1 MKLKPILIFLIFFNF
16 GDLFSQVKQDEFR
29 LGFPKSLIDR
39 SESGFSFN
47 TAKTIALLFPF
58 NPIFLIENKK
68 FYVGIT
74 KEISLGKFP
83 YGRLAAEYSL
93 IFRETHLNQLRFSY
107 NFDIPLETSDFAIFM
122 LSLGGGYFTDFSKE
136 GYFPQASLN
145 LIIPFDDV
153 IGISTYLKFRNT
165 FVTEENE
172 SDIFDF
178 SLGLAVV
185 IYF

>member
-1 MKLKPILIFLIFFNF
+1 MKLIPILIFLIFFNF
-16 GDLFSQVKQDEFR
+16 GDLFPQVKQNEFR
-29 LGFPKSLIDR
+29 LEFPKRLNDR

-47 TAKTIALLFPF
+47 TAKTIALFFPF

-107 NFDIPLETSDFAIFM
+107 NFDIPLETSDYAFIM

-145 LIIPFDDV
+145 LIIPFDDI
-153 IGISTYLKFRNT
+153 IGMSTYLKFRNT
-165 FVTEENE
+165 FVTEGNE

-178 SLGLAVV
+178 SLGLAVA
-185 IYF
+185 IYL

>member
-1 MKLKPILIFLIFFNF
+1 MNLKAILILFIFFNF
-16 GDLFSQVKQDEFR
+16 GDLFPQVKQNEFN
-29 LGFPKSLIDR
+29 LEYPNSLNDR
-39 SESGFSFN
+39 TESGFSFN
-47 TAKTIALLFPF
+47 TAKTLALLFPF

-93 IFRETHLNQLRFSY
+93 IFRKTHLNQLRFSY
-107 NFDIPLETSDFAIFM
+107 NFDIPLETSDFAVFM

-145 LIIPFDDV
+145 LIIPFDNV
-153 IGISTYLKFRNT
+153 LGISTYLKFRNT
-165 FVTEENE
+165 FVNEESE

>member
-107 NFDIPLETSDFAIFM
+107 NFDIPLETSDFAVFM

-145 LIIPFDDV
+145 LIIPFDNV
-153 IGISTYLKFRNT
+153 IGMSTYLKFRNT
-165 FVTEENE
+165 FITEENE

-178 SLGLAVV
+178 SLGIAAA
-185 IYF
+185 IYL